1 MARRFNVRGS
11 IVALVTPFGED
22 GAVDF
27 AALEGLIEFHVANGT
42 DGLLICGTTG
52 ETPTLSE
59 GEYVEVV
66 AFAVEKA
73 NRRLPVIAGAGTNA
87 TATTVRNCEAA
98 ASAGADAL
106 LVVGPYYNKP
116 TAVGF
121 YEHFV
126 AAAQATPLPLIVYN
140 VPGRTGKN
148 IPTSVVLRLAGHY
161 ENVVG
166 VKEASGD
173 MNQIMDI
180 LRRRPDGF
188 LVYSGDDALA
198 FPMVALGAEG
208 CVSVAANE
216 IPREFASLMRLALA
230 GELDK
235 ARALHFKYLNLMNL
249 NFVESNPI
257 PVKTALGLMGMIR
270 PNFRLPMCRME
281 EANRGLLAAELKYLG
296 LIS

>member
-1 MARRFNVRGS
+1 MARGFDVRGS
-11 IVALVTPFGED
+11 IVALVTPFGDD

-27 AALEGLIEFHVANGT
+27 AALEELIEFHVANGT

-59 GEYVEVV
+59 AEYAEVV
-66 AFAVEKA
+66 TFAAKKA
-73 NRRLPVIAGAGTNA
+73 NGRLPVIAGAGTNA

-98 ASAGADAL
+98 AAAGVDAL

-121 YEHFV
+121 YEHFA
-126 AAAQATPLPLIVYN
+126 AAAQATPLPVIVYN

-148 IPTSVVLRLAGHY
+148 IPTSVLLRLAGHY

-173 MNQIMDI
+173 LNQIMDV
-180 LRRRPDGF
+180 LRRRPADF

-208 CVSVAANE
+208 CISVVANE
-216 IPREFASLMRLALA
+216 VPREFASLMRFALA
-230 GELDK
+230 GEVDK

-257 PVKTALGLMGMIR
+257 PVKTALALMGKIR
-270 PNFRLPMCRME
+270 PNFRLPMCPME
-281 EANRGLLAAELKYLG
+281 EANRGLLAAELKHLG
-296 LIS
+296 LVN

>member
-1 MARRFNVRGS
+1 MAREFNVKGS
-11 IVALVTPFGED
+11 IVALVTPFADD

-27 AALEGLIEFHVANGT
+27 AALEGLIDFHAENGT
-42 DGLLICGTTG
+42 DSLLICGTTG
-52 ETPTLSE
+52 ETPTLAE
-59 GEYVEVV
+59 DEYAEVV
-66 AFAVEKA
+66 AFAVNKA
-73 NRRLPVIAGAGTNA
+73 NGRLPVIAGAGTNA

-98 ASAGADAL
+98 ADAGVDAL

-116 TAVGF
+116 TAAGF
-121 YEHFV
+121 YEHFA
-126 AAAQATPLPLIVYN
+126 AAAQATSLPVIVYN

-148 IPTSVVLRLAGHY
+148 IPTSVLLRLAGNV

-173 MNQIMDI
+173 MSQIMDV
-180 LRRRPDGF
+180 LKRRPEGF

-208 CVSVAANE
+208 CISVVANE
-216 IPREFASLMRLALA
+216 IPREFASLMRFALA
-230 GELDK
+230 GEPGK

-257 PVKTALGLMGMIR
+257 PVKTALALMGKIR
-270 PNFRLPMCRME
+270 PNFRSPMCPME
-281 EANRGLLAAELKYLG
+281 DANRALLAAELKHLG
-296 LIS
+296 LIG

>member
-1 MARRFNVRGS
+1 MARGFNVRGS
-11 IVALVTPFGED
+11 IVALVTPFGDD

-27 AALEGLIEFHVANGT
+27 AALERLIGFHAENGT

-59 GEYVEVV
+59 AEYAEVV
-66 AFAVEKA
+66 SFAVEKVDG
-73 NRRLPVIAGAGTNA
+73 RLPVVAGAGTNA

-98 ASAGADAL
+98 AAAGVDAL

-121 YEHFV
+121 YEHFA

-148 IPTSVVLRLAGHY
+148 IPTSVLLRLAGHH

-173 MNQIMDI
+173 LGQIMDI
-180 LRRRPDGF
+180 LRRRPEDF

-198 FPMVALGAEG
+198 FPMVALGAQG
-208 CVSVAANE
+208 CISVVANE
-216 IPREFASLMRLALA
+216 IPREFASLMHLALA
-230 GELDK
+230 GEIEK

-257 PVKTALGLMGMIR
+257 PVKTALALMGMIR
-270 PNFRLPMCRME
+270 PNFRLPMCPME
-281 EANRGLLAAELKYLG
+281 AANRGLLAAELKHLG
-296 LIS
+296 LVK